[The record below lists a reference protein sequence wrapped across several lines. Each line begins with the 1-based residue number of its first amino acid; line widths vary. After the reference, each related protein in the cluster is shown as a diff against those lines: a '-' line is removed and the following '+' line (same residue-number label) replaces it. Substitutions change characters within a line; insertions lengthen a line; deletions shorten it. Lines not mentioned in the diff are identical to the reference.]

1 MTDKSIQQHL
11 VEVANDIQKAVPS
24 NVGGLVVLWEDSN
37 TRLEDVTLLLPG
49 SPRPHTDQDALMVSE
64 FSTSMSLF
72 DAMRKNEAVARIV
85 QFACQEFHR
94 QAQVR
99 IQPCPPDPTKPKS

>member
-1 MTDKSIQQHL
+1 MPNKSIQQHL
-11 VEVANDIQKAVPS
+11 VEVANDIRKAVPS
-24 NVGGLVVLWEDSN
+24 TVGGLVILWENGD

-49 SPRPHTDQDALMVSE
+49 SPRPNTGQDATMVSE
-64 FSTSMSLF
+64 FSTSMSLL
-72 DAMRKNEAVARIV
+72 DAMQKHEAVARIV
-85 QFACQEFHR
+85 QFACREFHK

>member
-1 MTDKSIQQHL
+1 MADKSIQQYL
-11 VEVANDIQKAVPS
+11 VEVANDIQKAVPAT
-24 NVGGLVVLWEDSN
+24 VGGLVVLWENTD

-49 SPRPHTDQDALMVSE
+49 SPKPDTGQDASMVSE

-72 DAMRKNEAVARIV
+72 DAMQKNEAVARIV
-85 QFACQEFHR
+85 QFACREFNK

-99 IQPCPPDPTKPKS
+99 IRPCPPDPTKPDN